1 MDIVVSRARLRPIL
15 IAVMAVIV
23 AAGVLVEVLRPLY
36 ELKTK
41 SGVVPLLSL
50 SYEQNVPTFYSAML
64 LLGCSLLL
72 ALIAAGARQNGER
85 FVRSWWVLSAGF
97 LYIAVDE
104 VLEFHEQ
111 LSTLYKLEGALFFSW
126 IIPAAVVVVLL
137 GVAYIPFLRALPR
150 RIALRFLLA
159 GTIYVGGAVVME
171 LPLGHWTAQHGT
183 DNLGYGLIDALEEAL
198 EMLGLNLFLLTL
210 LDHLA
215 ERGWAVR
222 FTSEK
227 TPARGPESAKTP

>member
-1 MDIVVSRARLRPIL
+1 MDIVLSRARLRPIL
-15 IAVMAVIV
+15 MGIMALIV
-23 AAGVLVEVLRPLY
+23 AAGVLVEVLQPIY
-36 ELKTK
+36 ELKKK

-50 SYEQNVPTFYSAML
+50 SYEQNVPTFYSAVL
-64 LLGCSLLL
+64 LLACSLLL
-72 ALIAAGARQNGER
+72 ALVAIGARANGGR

-111 LSTLYKLEGALFFSW
+111 LSKLIKLEGALYFSW
-126 IIPAAVVVVLL
+126 IVPAAVVVLLL
-137 GVAYIPFLRALPR
+137 GAAYVPFLRALPR
-150 RIALRFLLA
+150 PICLRFLLA

-171 LPLGHWTAQHGT
+171 LPLGYWTVHHGT
-183 DNLGYGLIDALEEAL
+183 ENLGYGLIDAFEEAL

-222 FTSEK
+222 FTSGK
-227 TPARGPESAKTP
+227 APAKAPDPALVP